1 MNTLMQDSVPG
12 ADSYRRFLPFVF
24 VTGIAFFFPGLAICF
39 GGLGFLVFGET
50 FADTAFADPA
60 FAAGALGAGCGT
72 GAGGAITAVAAFPFF
87 LPATG
92 DTAAG

>member
-1 MNTLMQDSVPG
+1 M
-12 ADSYRRFLPFVF
+12 
-24 VTGIAFFFPGLAICF
+24 TGIAFFFPGFAICF
-39 GGLGFLVFGET
+39 GGLGFLAFGET
-50 FADTAFADPA
+50 FAGAAFTDTAFDGAA

-72 GAGGAITAVAAFPFF
+72 GAGGATTAAAAFPFF